1 MESLAALWNLAPF
14 AAALVA
20 LVVIAVVIAR
30 IWRARA
36 ARVPV
41 RVPEPASPET
51 AEEEL
56 DSSHIGFAPLVG
68 NPPQHPPVDT
78 GAPPRGEDA
87 GSARR

>member
-1 MESLAALWNLAPF
+1 MESLAALRNLAPF

-30 IWRARA
+30 VWRARA

-51 AEEEL
+51 EEEL

-68 NPPQHPPVDT
+68 NPPQHAPVDT
-78 GAPPRGEDA
+78 GAPPRGEDT